1 VESGFGRGRALIP
14 VRSLAEF
21 LEIGFGSLGDLHRTT
36 IADLVGPISVSCIA
50 SGDAAQSPELT
61 WSL

>member
-21 LEIGFGSLGDLHRTT
+21 LEIGFSGLGDLHKAT
-36 IADLVGPISVSCIA
+36 IADLGGPNSGLRNV
-50 SGDAAQSPELT
+50 SGDVAQSPEPE
-61 WSL
+61 